1 MEINLDCKVKP
12 IIFAVQLHR
21 GVEQL
26 VARRAHNPE
35 VVGSSP
41 ASATAKGKSKG
52 FPFFFGPRNDSYPW
66 KWAFWWIEGHI
77 NGSYPQKQ
85 PFSWT
90 KLGVTMVIGV
100 SLSKGVNVGDID
112 FFV

>member
-1 MEINLDCKVKP
+1 MQPLDKIDNTS
-12 IIFAVQLHR
+12 IIIDKIVRDFYWL
-21 GVEQL
+21 
-26 VARRAHNPE
+26 
-35 VVGSSP
+35 SYY
-41 ASATAKGKSKG
+41 KGKIERFSL
-52 FPFFFGPRNDSYPW
+52 FFGPRNDSYPW

-100 SLSKGVNVGDID
+100 GLSKGVNVGDIG

>member
-41 ASATAKGKSKG
+41 ASATVKGKSKG
-52 FPFFFGPRNDSYPW
+52 FPFFFAQEMTRIHGN
-66 KWAFWWIEGHI
+66 GHS
-77 NGSYPQKQ
+77 G
-85 PFSWT
+85 
-90 KLGVTMVIGV
+90 G
-100 SLSKGVNVGDID
+100 
-112 FFV
+112 